1 MKKRIFLIA
10 LALVVSAGV
19 FAQETVP
26 VQKKTRKQTRT
37 EVREQVQDQS
47 GDPIMERAR
56 VREQVQAEDQSGDP
70 IMKQTRKQDH
80 KAAAS
85 GARQGQMGRQQSGL
99 NSQAGSKARINS
111 NAGAKR
117 PATVPGKGAGRR

>member
-1 MKKRIFLIA
+1 MKRKIFLIA

-26 VQKKTRKQTRT
+26 AQKKTRKQTRT
-37 EVREQVQDQS
+37 EVREQAQDQS

-56 VREQVQAEDQSGDP
+56 VRDQVQSQDQSGDP

-85 GARQGQMGRQQSGL
+85 GTRQGQMVKQQSGT
-99 NSQAGSKARINS
+99 NTQARSSARVNS